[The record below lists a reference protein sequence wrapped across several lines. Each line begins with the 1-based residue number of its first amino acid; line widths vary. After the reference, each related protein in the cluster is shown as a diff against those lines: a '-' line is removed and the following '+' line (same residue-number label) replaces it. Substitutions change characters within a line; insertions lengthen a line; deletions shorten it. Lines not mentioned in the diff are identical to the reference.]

1 MHQGEGGKWH
11 PINRSETIERSHGKL
26 HAACPYIHI
35 YIYIYMYVYVYVYV
49 TGRAS
54 TTTAYNDDNTHTV
67 IHSFIRSFYM
77 VTMCVACQSHV

>member
-35 YIYIYMYVYVYVYV
+35 YMYVYVYVYV

-54 TTTAYNDDNTHTV
+54 TTTAYNDDDTHTV